1 MVKFTPK
8 GRYTELGFYEI
19 TQNNLKR
26 ERLILQEAQQELQ
39 KLPEGTLIRRDK
51 SYGPEYYT
59 YKDSAELYIPKNQ
72 YTLVNDLKRRRVL
85 ETAED
90 IAKGNIRAMERMLK
104 EYEPLDFDE
113 IERSLPQ
120 SYRGLEPVKPNLAPG
135 EETYFG
141 AKGQHFTQS
150 ENPFMREKLVNSTY
164 FGLKT
169 RSKSEAIIAES
180 LYRSGFSVY
189 YEKKII
195 LYDEFGNKKTA
206 YLDFVVPLTPFYEI
220 GLEHNGLLD
229 DDAYFQRNMEKLRLY
244 HMNGIYQPK
253 NLILTA
259 DKPGGGLDN
268 EYIEC
273 LVQNYLTGLAQMVSE
288 AGLMHKFRT
297 DCETTNKKFNKW

>member
-1 MVKFTPK
+1 M
-8 GRYTELGFYEI
+8 GLYEI
-19 TQNNLKR
+19 VHKNMKKEQIFLY
-26 ERLILQEAQQELQ
+26 EAQQELK
-39 KLPEGTLIRRDK
+39 KLPQGTLQRRDK
-51 SYGPEYYT
+51 SYGSEYYT
-59 YKDSAELYIPKNQ
+59 RKDGVEVYIPKSQ
-72 YTLVNDLKRRRVL
+72 HSLVNDLKRRRVL
-85 ETAED
+85 ETAES
-90 IAKGNIRAMERMLK
+90 IAKGNIRAMERLLK
-104 EYEPLDFDE
+104 EYEPLDFE
-113 IERSLPQ
+113 KIERSLPQ
-120 SYRGLEPVKPNLAPG
+120 SYRGLEPAKPNFASG
-135 EETYFG
+135 EKTYFG
-141 AKGQHFTQS
+141 AKGQHFIQS

-253 NLILTA
+253 NLIVTA

-273 LVQNYLTGLAQMVSE
+273 IVQNYLTGLAQMVSE

>member
-1 MVKFTPK
+1 M
-8 GRYTELGFYEI
+8 GFYEI
-19 TQNNLKR
+19 AQNNLKKQK
-26 ERLILQEAQQELQ
+26 ILLRQMQQELQ
-39 KLPEGTLIRRDK
+39 NLPEGTLQRRIRQNRVQ
-51 SYGPEYYT
+51 YYT
-59 YKDSAELYIPKNQ
+59 RVKGTQLYIPKKQ
-72 YTLVNDLKRRRVL
+72 YNLVNDLKRRRVL
-85 ETAED
+85 ETAES
-90 IAKGNIRAMERMLK
+90 IAKENIKAMERLLK
-104 EYEPLDFDE
+104 AYEPLDFE
-113 IERSLPQ
+113 KIERSLPQ
-120 SYRGLEPVKPNLAPG
+120 SYRGLEQVRPNFAPG
-135 EETYFG
+135 EKTYFG
-141 AKGQHFTQS
+141 AKRQHLTQS

-180 LYRSGFSVY
+180 LYRAGFSVY

-195 LYDEFGNKKTA
+195 LYDEFGNEKTA

-273 LVQNYLTGLAQMVSE
+273 IVQNYLTGLAQMVSE